1 MLERTI
7 VRIITGIWKLL
18 IAPDIFGVLLP
29 SHWLEALQPT
39 AFTNIMHIVEVLSH
53 YPSSLPPSLPPFSP
67 PFLPLQTHHVY
78 IYRCVTSVRGKK
90 HFGVWFHLH
99 STLSSIHTDAKR
111 TELSATSVR
120 QYRNCP
126 FVPTVVS

>member
-67 PFLPLQTHHVY
+67 PFLSPSL
-78 IYRCVTSVRGKK
+78 
-90 HFGVWFHLH
+90 
-99 STLSSIHTDAKR
+99 LSS
-111 TELSATSVR
+111 
-120 QYRNCP
+120 P
-126 FVPTVVS
+126 FKHITYISIGV